1 MILFCL
7 IKIVNSNVY
16 RKFLILKLLI
26 SNIIVNAIVNKL
38 TDVFAPYL
46 KKKFKKKILEKKHGG
61 NSEIEKQA
69 YALEY
74 YEVRFQVYYE

>member
-1 MILFCL
+1 ML
-7 IKIVNSNVY
+7 
-16 RKFLILKLLI
+16 
-26 SNIIVNAIVNKL
+26 SNIIVNAMVNKL

-46 KKKFKKKILEKKHGG
+46 KKKFKKKILEKKPGE

-74 YEVRFQVYYE
+74 YEVVTFF